1 MIRRTSNAHI
11 CSSRVCGRSSFV
23 AATSFGFIPIGKLSN
38 RLLKDAS
45 DAMSKDEKD
54 EKIEDK
60 EEK

>member
-1 MIRRTSNAHI
+1 MSNAHI
-11 CSSRVCGRSSFV
+11 CSPCVCGCSSFV
-23 AATSFGFIPIGKLSN
+23 AATVLGFIPIGKLSN